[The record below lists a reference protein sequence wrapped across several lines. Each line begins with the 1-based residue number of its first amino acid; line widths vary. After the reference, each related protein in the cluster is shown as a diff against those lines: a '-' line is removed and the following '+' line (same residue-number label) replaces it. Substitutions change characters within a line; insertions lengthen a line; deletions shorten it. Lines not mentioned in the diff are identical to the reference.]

1 MENIYNTVLFDLD
14 GTLTNPKLGITTS
27 VAYALKHFGIVVD
40 DLDSL
45 IPFIGP
51 PLVDSFAEFYG
62 FDPEKAQLAV
72 DKYREYFSVKGLYQN
87 AVYAGVPEML
97 AKLKENGKKLV
108 VATSK
113 PEVFARII
121 LDHFNLSTYFDHI
134 VGATEDRSRNN
145 KGAVIAHALATYNI
159 SCNNTVMVGDRM
171 HDLIGATENN
181 LPAIG
186 VLYGF
191 GDFAELSQYNPI
203 SIESTVSS
211 LSDFLLNH

>member
-1 MENIYNTVLFDLD
+1 MYNTVLFDLD

-27 VAYALKHFGIVVD
+27 VAYALAHFGIAVD

-62 FDPEKAQLAV
+62 FNPEKSQLAV

-87 AVYAGVPEML
+87 EVYAGVPEML
-97 AKLKENGKKLV
+97 SSLKARGKKLII
-108 VATSK
+108 ATSK
-113 PEVFARII
+113 PEIFARRI
-121 LDHFNLSTYFDHI
+121 LDHFDLSKYFDDI

-145 KGAVIAHALATYNI
+145 KGAVIAHAIATCDI
-159 SCNNTVMVGDRM
+159 SCNSTVMVGDRM
-171 HDLIGATENN
+171 HDLIGAAENN

-191 GDFAELSQYNPI
+191 GDAAELSQYNPI
-203 SIESTVSS
+203 SIEGTIAS
-211 LSDFLLNH
+211 LSAYLLAH